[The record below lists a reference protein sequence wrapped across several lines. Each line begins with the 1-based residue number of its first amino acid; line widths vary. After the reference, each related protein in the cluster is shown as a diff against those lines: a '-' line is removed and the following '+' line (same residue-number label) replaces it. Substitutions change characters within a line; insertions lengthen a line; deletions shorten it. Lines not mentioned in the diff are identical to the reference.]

1 MRERATERARVSLL
15 SEPLGP
21 ATLAL
26 LHRVT
31 RTAELLDITPSALLP
46 LLDVLEADPSLRGLG
61 AFGLVEEAIDGG
73 VRRAVIG
80 SANGQ
85 NAIARARQGAGTVF
99 EGAFA

>member
-1 MRERATERARVSLL
+1 MRERWLAVAAIAVAVA
-15 SEPLGP
+15 LGYP
-21 ATLAL
+21 DVVFESVHPPGDDDLEFVVPFTLELRDAL
-26 LHRVT
+26 LDGRFPHWN
-31 RTAELLDITPSALLP
+31 P
-46 LLDVLEADPSLRGLG
+46 
-61 AFGLVEEAIDGG
+61 AIDGG